1 MLIIIIIMLPCQ
13 QNIGVGRA
21 ALNIAL
27 FFTNVLNVFAKS
39 KNKIILRVVVAL
51 CVINIKMTN

>member
-1 MLIIIIIMLPCQ
+1 MLIIIIIMLPWQ

-21 ALNIAL
+21 ALNITL